1 MIDEQPTE
9 RPRRFR
15 RLRVPSLAD
24 FSLRDYAR
32 TRNFW
37 LRVGFA
43 VALVIVA
50 RYTNLGFLG
59 WGLFASL
66 GVLMLPIKRAR
77 SFVFAF
83 VPYATAWF
91 VFTALRSLADET
103 VLAETLNTK
112 VFSFERWLFNGQI
125 PTIMLQDR
133 FYDPNHLQW
142 YDYFF
147 TFIHWSYFLIPH
159 GVAVWLWYKHPQR
172 FRHYL
177 SGLTILLA
185 VGLAIYFLIP
195 SNPPWMAPEPINSPA
210 AAPVYRVMEQVAK
223 QIGGGL
229 YEASYNVIGESNP
242 IAAMPS
248 MHMAAT
254 FFIIFPAWYAG
265 RRWFTLALIY
275 SFLMG
280 LTLVYTGEHYVVDV
294 TVGALIA
301 TYGWFAAGTWLRVMA
316 PVFQS
321 HLAISVRNA
330 ASGPRPNPAD

>member
-1 MIDEQPTE
+1 MTDDGQT
-9 RPRRFR
+9 R
-15 RLRVPSLAD
+15 RLRRRLRIPPTLGD
-24 FSLRDYAR
+24 FSLRAYMR
-32 TRNFW
+32 TRGFW
-37 LRVGFA
+37 LRVLFGI
-43 VALVIVA
+43 ALIVLA

-59 WGLFASL
+59 WGLFVSFA
-66 GVLMLPIKRAR
+66 VLMTPIKRAR

-83 VPYATAWF
+83 MPYATAWF

-125 PTIMLQDR
+125 PTIQLQDR
-133 FYDPNHLQW
+133 FYDPNNLQW
-142 YDYFF
+142 YDFFF
-147 TFIHWSYFLIPH
+147 TFVHWSYFLVPH
-159 GVAVWLWYKHPQR
+159 AVAVILWYKSPVR

-177 SGLTILLA
+177 SALTLLLA

-254 FFIIFPAWYAG
+254 FILVFPAWYAG
-265 RRWFTLALIY
+265 RRWFTVALVY

-280 LTLVYTGEHYVVDV
+280 LTLVYTGEHYVIDV
-294 TVGALIA
+294 VIGSLAA
-301 TYGWFAAGTWLRVMA
+301 TYGWFAAGTWIRVMA
-316 PVFQS
+316 PLLRTHFAV
-321 HLAISVRNA
+321 AARNA